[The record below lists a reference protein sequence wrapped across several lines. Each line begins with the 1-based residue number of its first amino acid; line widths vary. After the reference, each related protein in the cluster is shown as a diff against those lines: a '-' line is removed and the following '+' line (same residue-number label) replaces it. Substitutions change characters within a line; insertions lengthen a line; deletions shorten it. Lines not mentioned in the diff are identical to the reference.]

1 MAPLPKPPKK
11 PKPRNDEKLR
21 PKHVGM
27 PYLKDIRYIRKKRER
42 KMSMKDLFVCSD
54 GTKLEPLTKC
64 RKKPRTEEIH
74 PFRPRFS

>member
-27 PYLKDIRYIRKKRER
+27 PYLKDIRYTRKKRER
-42 KMSMKDLFVCSD
+42 KVSMKDLFECSD
-54 GTKLEPLTKC
+54 STKLEPLTNC